1 VPAIKSPIDSDDII
15 NSLPN
20 WSLDFMDVHHQLLL
34 ELIDAGVYLE
44 INPLVDLVSLK
55 LSMIV
60 HVSCLPLITIY
71 CHGSGV

>member
-1 VPAIKSPIDSDDII
+1 MPTIKTPIDDEDII
-15 NSLPN
+15 KSLPN
-20 WSLDFMDVHHQLLL
+20 WSLDFVDVHHQLLL

-44 INPLVDLVSLK
+44 ISPLVDLVSLK

-60 HVSCLPLITIY
+60 HVSCLPLMTIY